1 MDRTRPMALF
11 TALASRLFLL
21 ALPLLALGLLRLYP
35 ALVLSGPSSWI
46 GPTAALI
53 TAACATLAMMVAAAD
68 GLRTGSLRF
77 LLVAAAMGVLAAAFA
92 AEATGPGTVATP
104 TLPTGGLAIGGFAA
118 AGILLAAGIASLR
131 GMRIETRRGRLLALA
146 GVFLAAELG
155 LGAALLLRAG
165 SLPPTPAAALEAAA
179 VVLFAATM
187 ALAILGG
194 DDPMPAGLLGVG
206 LGIVTLAR
214 ANSLDLAVAFGTLAA
229 GCLVMAAGMPR
240 RAPVV
245 DGDARPALPTDR
257 GAVQMGSQRAA
268 DTVDAADAVIDEE
281 SDAARLSRELRGT
294 LEDLIRARRT
304 IELQREELA
313 VAASIDQLT
322 GVLSRRAVLDRLRIE
337 VAECRR
343 YSHPLAI
350 VLVDLDGFAALNA
363 RHGIAIGDAVLHDVG
378 LRLRLRMRAADALG
392 RLGGD
397 SFLVILPHTDERGA
411 TILADVLRRR
421 AITHSTETDGGPI
434 ELAVS
439 IGVAL
444 MRPGTEISDDELLAA
459 ADEALASA
467 RAGGGNRIAFD
478 RNHGLARLE
487 ERRDGSPSVQG
498 DDQGSA

>member
-1 MDRTRPMALF
+1 MDTTRPMALF

-77 LLVAAAMGVLAAAFA
+77 LLVAAGMGVLAAAFA

-165 SLPPTPAAALEAAA
+165 SLPPTPAAAVEAAA

-245 DGDARPALPTDR
+245 DGDAPPALPTDH

-268 DTVDAADAVIDEE
+268 DTADTVDAVIDEE

-411 TILADVLRRR
+411 AILADVLQRR

-487 ERRDGSPSVQG
+487 ERRDGS
-498 DDQGSA
+498 

>member
-1 MDRTRPMALF
+1 MALF

-21 ALPLLALGLLRLYP
+21 ALPLLAFGLLRLYP
-35 ALVLSGPSSWI
+35 ALVLSSPSSWI
-46 GPTAALI
+46 GPTAALL
-53 TAACATLAMMVAAAD
+53 TAACATLAMMVAAAE

-77 LLVAAAMGVLAAAFA
+77 PLVAAGMGVLGVALA
-92 AEATGPGTVATP
+92 AEATWPGSVATP

-118 AGILLAAGIASLR
+118 AGILLTAGIASLR
-131 GMRIETRRGRLLALA
+131 GMRIETRPGRLLALA
-146 GVFLAAELG
+146 GVFLAAEVG

-179 VVLFAATM
+179 VVLFAATLT
-187 ALAILGG
+187 LAILGG

-206 LGIVTLAR
+206 LGIVILAR

-229 GCLVMAAGMPR
+229 GCLVMTAGMPR

-245 DGDARPALPTDR
+245 DGDARPALPTN
-257 GAVQMGSQRAA
+257 GAVQMASQRAA
-268 DTVDAADAVIDEE
+268 DADADASTDADAGTDEE

-313 VAASIDQLT
+313 VAATIDPLT

-350 VLVDLDGFAALNA
+350 VLVDLDGFTALNG
-363 RHGIAIGDAVLHDVG
+363 RHGVAIADAVLHDVA

-411 TILADVLRRR
+411 AILADVLRRR
-421 AITHSTETDGGPI
+421 VVTHSTETDGGPV

-467 RAGGGNRIAFD
+467 RAAGGNRIAFD

-487 ERRDGSPSVQG
+487 ERRDGSASVRG
-498 DDQGSA
+498 DDQSSA